1 MNQINNP
8 NISISF
14 NCANVYNEFS
24 IVIVRFK
31 YLTVAKIQCDV
42 VENAK
47 NYETPHKWI
56 MMQTENEGNAKMA

>member
-47 NYETPHKWI
+47 NYKLHI
-56 MMQTENEGNAKMA
+56 NEL